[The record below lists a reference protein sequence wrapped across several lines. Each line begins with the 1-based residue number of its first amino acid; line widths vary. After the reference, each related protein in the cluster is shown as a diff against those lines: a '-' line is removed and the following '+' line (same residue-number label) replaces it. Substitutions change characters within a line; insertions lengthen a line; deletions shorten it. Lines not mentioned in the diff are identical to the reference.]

1 MVSQITDVEKQA
13 ISTTVTALKH
23 FNGII
28 AGLRVSSILR
38 LLAAE

>member
-13 ISTTVTALKH
+13 ISTIVTALKH

-28 AGLRVSSILR
+28 AGL
-38 LLAAE
+38 